1 MKTNIDQ
8 SNHDPDLDC
17 SVMDVCMIILM
28 VFALAAAVVVA
39 ITVAIVGCT
48 APTAEEIPATII
60 TAALQLM
67 EARQ

>member
-1 MKTNIDQ
+1 MKTKIEQ
-8 SNHDPDLDC
+8 TEHDPDLDC
-17 SVMDVCMIILM
+17 SVMDACAIILM

-39 ITVAIVGCT
+39 ITIAIVGCT
-48 APTAEEIPATII
+48 APTAEEIPATLI